1 MNEQVK
7 NEILNQIRKN
17 EVVAT
22 SYAGANI
29 YTVRDGCEKALLVIE
44 NNYFVNEN
52 TISVRDGKTP
62 ITVSWKDTVT
72 ARKDMIEIVAAAQN
86 KVMAREYAK
95 TR

>member
-7 NEILNQIRKN
+7 NEILNHISKN

-29 YTVRDGCEKALLVIE
+29 YTVRDGREKALLVIE

-52 TISVRDGKTP
+52 TISVRGSKAP
-62 ITVSWKDTVT
+62 ITVSWKDAATV
-72 ARKDMIEIVAAAQN
+72 RKDMIEIVAAAQN

>member
-29 YTVRDGCEKALLVIE
+29 YTVRDGREKALLVIE

-52 TISVRDGKTP
+52 TISVRGGKAP
-62 ITVSWKDTVT
+62 ITVSWKDAST
-72 ARKDMIEIVAAAQN
+72 ARKDMIEIVTAAQN

>member
-7 NEILNQIRKN
+7 NEILNHISKN

-29 YTVRDGCEKALLVIE
+29 YTVRDGREKALLVIE

-52 TISVRDGKTP
+52 TISVRGGKAP
-62 ITVSWKDTVT
+62 ITVSWKDAATV
-72 ARKDMIEIVAAAQN
+72 RKDMFEIVAAAQN